1 MDDYDVIVVGG
12 GPAGYACAL
21 RLTDHG
27 LSCALVEAAEL
38 GGTCLHRGC
47 VPTRAMTEGAWIAD
61 AIATKA
67 ERWGIH
73 AVVEKIDVA
82 KLVATRD
89 EIVHRNHVAVRRHLE
104 HARVEIVAGYGRLT
118 GPRTV
123 AVGGRTLTAGRAIVL
138 AMGSVVRTFD
148 HIHPDGAA
156 ILTTDDAFALDHA
169 PRSALI
175 LGGGAIGAE
184 MSQIWR
190 ALGAEV
196 TILEREARLV
206 PFEDADVGAGLG
218 RALRRRGIR
227 SITGIHVEDVRTTDA
242 GVEVD
247 VTHDGR
253 TETLGAEVLLLA
265 AGRTPASAGAGLED
279 AGVELDGMHVAIRN
293 DALETS
299 VPGVYAVGDLLAP
312 PAPARANAAFVE
324 GMLVADRIAGV
335 RGPGVDYAQ
344 VPRVTHG
351 IVETACVGLSEESA
365 LAAGL
370 EPRSESMHLA
380 GLAMG
385 AIAGEPGLAKVV
397 SDGEGNVVGVHLVGP
412 HATELIA
419 GAAAVTSFEASL
431 AEAATIVTAHPTFAE
446 AMGELYLSLSG
457 RPLHHR

>member
-1 MDDYDVIVVGG
+1 MDERDVVVVGG

-21 RLTDHG
+21 RLADRG
-27 LSCALVEAAEL
+27 LTCFLVEAADL

-67 ERWGIH
+67 QRWGIH
-73 AVVEKIDVA
+73 AVVEKVDVA
-82 KLVATRD
+82 RLTAARD
-89 EIVHRNHVAVRRHLE
+89 EVVHRNHTAIRHHLE
-104 HARVEIVAGYGRLT
+104 RARVEVVPGYGRLT

-123 AVGGRTLTAGRAIVL
+123 AAGGRILTAARAVVL
-138 AMGSVVRTFD
+138 AMGSVVRTFP
-148 HIHPDGAA
+148 HIRPDGRS
-156 ILTTDDAFALDHA
+156 IITTDDAFAFDHA

-190 ALGAEV
+190 ALGTDV
-196 TILEREARLV
+196 TILEREQRLV
-206 PFEDADVGAGLG
+206 PFEDSAVGTGLA

-227 SITGIHVEDVRTTDA
+227 SVTGTHVEDVRTTGG

-253 TETLGAEVLLLA
+253 TETFAAEVLLLA
-265 AGRTPASAGAGLED
+265 AGRTPATADAGLED
-279 AGVELDGMHVAIRN
+279 AGVELDGAFVATRA

-299 VPGVYAVGDLLAP
+299 VPGVYAVGDLLGP

-324 GMLVADRIAGV
+324 GMLVADRIAGLW
-335 RGPGVDYAQ
+335 GPGIDYAQ

-351 IVETACVGLSEESA
+351 IVETACVGLSEER
-365 LAAGL
+365 AAADGL
-370 EPRSESMHLA
+370 DPRSDTMQLA

-385 AIAGEPGLAKVV
+385 AIAGEPGFAKVV
-397 SDGEGNVVGVHLVGP
+397 SDGDGNVVGVHLVGP

-431 AEAATIVTAHPTFAE
+431 ADAATVVHAHPTLAE
-446 AMGELYLSLSG
+446 AMQELYLTGAG